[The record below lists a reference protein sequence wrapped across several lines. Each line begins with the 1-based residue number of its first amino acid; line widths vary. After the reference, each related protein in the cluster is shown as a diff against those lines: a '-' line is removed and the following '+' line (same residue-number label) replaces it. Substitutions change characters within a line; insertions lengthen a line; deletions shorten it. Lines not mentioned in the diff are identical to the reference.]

1 MVNKTA
7 DFVFNKVGIPKYE
20 KYLDLASFRHKL
32 VGGNI
37 ANVST
42 PGYRSRDIDFQ
53 AEFSR
58 LISETD
64 NLAGVTT
71 NRAHL
76 PLGFHPDKPPE
87 QNEVK
92 VLSGEMNSV
101 DIDKEMSNLAK
112 NELVFT
118 VAARLLKLKF
128 DGLRKVITSR

>member
-7 DFVFNKVGIPKYE
+7 YFMFNKVGIPKYE

-53 AEFSR
+53 SEFAR
-58 LISETD
+58 LTKETD

-71 NRAHL
+71 NKAHL
-76 PLGFHPDKPPE
+76 PLGFHPERPPE
-87 QNEVK
+87 PDEVK
-92 VLSGEMNSV
+92 VVSGEMNSV
-101 DIDKEMSNLAK
+101 DIDKEISNLAK
-112 NELVFT
+112 NELVFS
-118 VAARLLKLKF
+118 VAARLLKQKF
-128 DGLRKVITSR
+128 DGLRKAITSR

>member
-7 DFVFNKVGIPKYE
+7 DFVFNKVGIPNYE

-32 VGGNI
+32 VGGNV

-53 AEFSR
+53 AEFAR
-58 LISETD
+58 LTKETD

-71 NRAHL
+71 NKAHL
-76 PLGFHPDKPPE
+76 PLGFHPDQPPKT
-87 QNEVK
+87 NEVK
-92 VLSGEMNSV
+92 VVSGDMNSV
-101 DIDKEMSNLAK
+101 DIDKEISNLAK

-118 VAARLLKLKF
+118 VAARLLKQKF
-128 DGLRKVITSR
+128 DGLRKAITSR

>member
-7 DFVFNKVGIPKYE
+7 SFVFNRIGVPKFE

-42 PGYRSRDIDFQ
+42 PGYRSRDIDFN
-53 AEFSR
+53 AEFAR
-58 LISETD
+58 LTKETD

-71 NRAHL
+71 NKAHL
-76 PLGFHPDKPPE
+76 PLGFHSERPPKPDE
-87 QNEVK
+87 AK
-92 VLSGEMNSV
+92 VAEGEMNSV
-101 DIDKEMSNLAK
+101 DIDKEISTLAQ

-118 VAARLLKLKF
+118 IAARLLKQKF
-128 DGLRKVITSR
+128 DGLRKAISSR